1 MHNTH
6 IKRTGGGALIALA
19 ALLTLAACEGSGQV
33 KPDKPLLDT
42 GPFSHE
48 VHLAVGGEVSA
59 ANKGAALECKSC
71 HLIGERFAVL
81 RPGTDQHAPCDSC
94 HADAFYAPPGVL
106 CATCHIQ
113 VNPLVE
119 GKSPV
124 QSYPRR
130 ERVAQ
135 LLSRFD
141 HALHLDAGKVKGK
154 DGALACKSCHKVEGG
169 EDAYATFPTHEDCAD
184 CHAPTDQGG
193 QGVAP
198 VLTQCAGCHAQNG
211 PGKARRFIQNDIRF
225 THGKHTTD
233 ANGKAIACETCHYE
247 VKKSTSSYDTVLPLM
262 ADCARCH
269 EDSSRTPD
277 RVRISECGVCHTG
290 AVDSIK
296 LPGNHTAQRELP
308 ATPERALSLRDLTP
322 NGEPLLA
329 DKDGVV
335 PVQQGKLNPA
345 KRPDDHTPI
354 FRSRHA
360 EAASSRDAK
369 CGYCHTGL
377 SGSAKDSCTD
387 CHAVMRPKSH
397 SLRFRNTEHG
407 RLAAANARACAT
419 CHEVD
424 FCTECHKIAP
434 PNHSPLATFRY
445 RHERAARFNPR
456 SCMTCHTF
464 ESTCQDCHLNNIAPS
479 SVQQN
484 LRPGASPLN
493 RRLP

>member
-1 MHNTH
+1 MGVEKIIH
-6 IKRTGGGALIALA
+6 GGASAALVWVALLALA
-19 ALLTLAACEGSGQV
+19 GCEGSGQV

-42 GPFSHE
+42 GAFSHE
-48 VHLAVGGEVSA
+48 VHLASGGAVAS
-59 ANKGAALECKSC
+59 ANKGAQLECKTC
-71 HLIGERFAVL
+71 HAIGDRFAVL
-81 RPGTDQHAPCDSC
+81 RPGQDQHAPCDTC
-94 HADAFYAPPGVL
+94 HADAFYQPPGAL
-106 CATCHIQ
+106 CGTCHKE
-113 VNPLVE
+113 VNPLQE
-119 GKSPV
+119 GASPV
-124 QSYPRR
+124 YAYPRR

-141 HALHLDAGKVKGK
+141 HALHLDGAQVKGAN
-154 DGALACKSCHKVEGG
+154 GALQCASCHQVGSG
-169 EDAYATFPTHEDCAD
+169 EDAYASFPTHEACAP
-184 CHAPTDQGG
+184 CHASAKEGG

-198 VLTQCAGCHAQNG
+198 LMDACSSCHAQNG

-225 THGKHTTD
+225 THGKHVRD
-233 ANGKAIACETCHYE
+233 ASGKEIACESCHYA
-247 VKKSTSSYDTVLPLM
+247 VRKSTTSYDTVLPVM

-277 RVRISECGVCHTG
+277 RVRIAQCGVCHTG
-290 AVDSIK
+290 AVDSVK
-296 LPGNHTAQRELP
+296 LPGNHTAAREVK
-308 ATPERALSLRDLTP
+308 PEGRALTLRDLTP
-322 NGEPLLA
+322 NGEQLLA

-377 SGSAKDSCTD
+377 SGSSRDACTD
-387 CHAVMRPKSH
+387 CHATMRPRSH
-397 SLRFRNTEHG
+397 TLRFRNTEHG
-407 RLAAANARACAT
+407 RLAAMNARACAT

-434 PNHSPLATFRY
+434 PNHSPLTTFRY

-464 ESTCQDCHLNNIAPS
+464 EATCQECHLNDIAPS
-479 SVQQN
+479 PVPQPLQ
-484 LRPGASPLN
+484 RGASPLN